1 MKRNRLI
8 PALIL
13 LVLLAAMLLHGCQS
27 AATTATANTTPTIQA
42 GTTEGET
49 VQITVPK
56 ATEAAT
62 TEPEPPATDT
72 GSTPVAEVPTED
84 LTEAKPTEPTP
95 TEPKPTDPTPTEP
108 APTEP
113 KPTEPKPTEPKP
125 TEPTPTNPKPTEPAP
140 TEPQHTHSWSA
151 WTQTKA
157 PTCNA
162 AGEEARTCN
171 CGAKETRP
179 VSATGNHTWTETAPT
194 CTQAGLK
201 TCTVCGKTEPLA
213 ALGHTWVHHDE
224 EGHTEASIKCYCGMV
239 FSSEGEWWN
248 HVMQYDDTEEMDN
261 HAGHTDVFSWVVDTP
276 AYDVCSRCGT
286 MK

>member
-1 MKRNRLI
+1 MKRNHLI

-27 AATTATANTTPTIQA
+27 AATAATANTTPTIQT
-42 GTTEGET
+42 GPIESEPIQIPVPETTETAE
-49 VQITVPK
+49 
-56 ATEAAT
+56 
-62 TEPEPPATDT
+62 TEPDTPPTVTESIPAPMDDMPDLPEVETSEPR
-72 GSTPVAEVPTED
+72 
-84 LTEAKPTEPTP
+84 KPTEP
-95 TEPKPTDPTPTEP
+95 TEPKPTEPTPTEP

-113 KPTEPKPTEPKP
+113 KPTEPKTTEPKP
-125 TEPTPTNPKPTEPAP
+125 TEPTPTEPP
-140 TEPQHTHSWSA
+140 HTHSWSTWA
-151 WTQTKA
+151 QTKA
-157 PTCNA
+157 PSCNA

-194 CTQAGLK
+194 CTQAGFK

-276 AYDVCSRCGT
+276 AYDVCSRCGA

>member
-42 GTTEGET
+42 GSTEGET
-49 VQITVPK
+49 VQITVPE
-56 ATEAAT
+56 ATEAAA
-62 TEPEPPATDT
+62 TEPETPATDT
-72 GSTPVAEVPTED
+72 ESISVTEVSTEA
-84 LTEAKPTEPTP
+84 LTEATP
-95 TEPKPTDPTPTEP
+95 TEPTPTEP

-201 TCTVCGKTEPLA
+201 TCTVCGMTEPLA
-213 ALGHTWVHHDE
+213 ALGHSWVHHDE

-248 HVMQYDDTEEMDN
+248 HVMQYDDTEEMEN
-261 HAGHTDVFSWVVDTP
+261 HAGHTDVFSWVVDKP
-276 AYDVCSRCGT
+276 AYDVCSRCGAT
-286 MK
+286 K